1 MDIFHLREKKVQYLL
16 FLLKYMYLAIYN
28 SLLEDVAY
36 KASKCH
42 ILDPPLLL
50 YYQFVSHYLTI

>member
-36 KASKCH
+36 KAS
-42 ILDPPLLL
+42 
-50 YYQFVSHYLTI
+50 